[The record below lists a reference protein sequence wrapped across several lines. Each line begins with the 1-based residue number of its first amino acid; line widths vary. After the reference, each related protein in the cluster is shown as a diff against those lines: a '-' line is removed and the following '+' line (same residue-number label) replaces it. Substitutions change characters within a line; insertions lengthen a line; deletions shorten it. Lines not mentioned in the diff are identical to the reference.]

1 MPVESKTR
9 TPVFGLTCTP
19 GGIFIQLRQQSSILL
34 KMPGGR
40 LLLKSSLSPVRGV
53 WEVRAETS
61 KNPLSLS
68 EIVLVRK
75 AFMTHIAKG
84 HLTLLKGKGTGENIP
99 VAEAFLFVYKFTL
112 VWDLILQHCWE
123 QRGTWTESLPPLL
136 RMQIFWFPSKWSLS
150 TWVCRCPPQTKKP
163 VKHG

>member
-53 WEVRAETS
+53 WEVRAETR

-84 HLTLLKGKGTGENIP
+84 HLTLLKGKGTREYSCCWGLSLCVQIYFSLRSHLTALLATKRYLNWII
-99 VAEAFLFVYKFTL
+99 ATFTQSADFLISFKMISVY
-112 VWDLILQHCWE
+112 V
-123 QRGTWTESLPPLL
+123 G
-136 RMQIFWFPSKWSLS
+136 M
-150 TWVCRCPPQTKKP
+150 
-163 VKHG
+163 